1 MTESTDRE
9 IIPNLLSIGAEV
21 PENVVTNEDLEKT
34 VDTSDEWITSR
45 TGIKHRHVL
54 GDEETPSSLGV
65 EASREAIDKS
75 IVDAEDI
82 DLVIVATNIS
92 DMPIPGSSPFIT
104 NDLNLSS
111 DIPFFDIKAGCS
123 GFLYAMDVA
132 VQMVKGG
139 AYEEILI
146 VGLEA
151 LSRVVNWEDR
161 STCVLFGDGAGAA
174 VISARGKRGRILSTS
189 MYGDPSKAD
198 LITLEG
204 GGTRL
209 PPAKGDEEDGRYYI
223 KMKGKGVFKSAV
235 NMMKRS
241 SLEVLEDAG
250 LSLSDVDWIVP
261 HQANIRIIKQ
271 LAKTLSVGMDRIIVN
286 LDEYA
291 NTSTATIPLALKEG
305 VEEGSIR
312 SGDVV
317 LLTAFG
323 AGAAYGATLLE
334 W

>member
-1 MTESTDRE
+1 MNQVEEEKEFPYISSVGVG
-9 IIPNLLSIGAEV
+9 IPDKVIA
-21 PENVVTNEDLEKT
+21 NEELEQI

-45 TGIKHRHVL
+45 TGIKNRHVL
-54 GDEETPSSLGV
+54 KEEEDPSSLGV
-65 EASREAIDKS
+65 TASKEAISGASADKT
-75 IVDAEDI
+75 DI
-82 DLVIVATNIS
+82 DLVVTATNIS

-104 NDLNLSS
+104 RELGLTDE
-111 DIPFFDIKAGCS
+111 IPFFDLKAGCS
-123 GFLYAMDVA
+123 GFLYAIDVA
-132 VQMVKGG
+132 INMIRGDGYDDV
-139 AYEEILI
+139 LI

-161 STCVLFGDGAGAA
+161 STCVLFGDAAGAA
-174 VISARGKRGRILSTS
+174 VVSSGGRTGKVLSS
-189 MYGDPSKAD
+189 SIKGDPTKAE
-198 LITLEG
+198 LIRLEG

-209 PPAKGDEEDGRYYI
+209 PPAEGDEADSRYYI
-223 KMKGKGVFKSAV
+223 EMEGKGVFKSAV

-241 SLEVLEDAG
+241 SLDVIEDADIE
-250 LSLSDVDWIVP
+250 LSDVDWIVP

-271 LAKTLSVGMDRIIVN
+271 LAKSLGVRMDRVVVN

-291 NTSTATIPLALKEG
+291 NTSTATIPLALKEA
-305 VEEGSIR
+305 VDEERIE
-312 SGDVV
+312 SGDLV